1 MKSVFNLSILAAGLL
16 TTQFALGA
24 DCSLSIDGNDAMQFS
39 TDELTVDASCTEV
52 ELTLTHTGAIPR
64 SAMGHNWVLTTESD
78 AQAVYQEGMQ
88 AGLKNEYVKSD
99 DERII
104 AHTAVIGGGEETT
117 ITFNIENLDVDGDYK
132 FFCSFPGHFA
142 IMQGQFRI
150 VDNG

>member
-1 MKSVFNLSILAAGLL
+1 
-16 TTQFALGA
+16 
-24 DCSLSIDGNDAMQFS
+24 MQFS

-104 AHTAVIGGGEETT
+104 AHTAVIGGRRRKPPLHSTSKTWMSMATT
-117 ITFNIENLDVDGDYK
+117 SSS
-132 FFCSFPGHFA
+132 CSFPRPLRHHA
-142 IMQGQFRI
+142 RP
-150 VDNG
+150 VPDR

>member
-1 MKSVFNLSILAAGLL
+1 MHPAPR
-16 TTQFALGA
+16 
-24 DCSLSIDGNDAMQFS
+24 
-39 TDELTVDASCTEV
+39 V

-104 AHTAVIGGGEETT
+104 AHTAVIGAAKKPPLHSTSKTWMSMATT
-117 ITFNIENLDVDGDYK
+117 SSSARSPALLRHHARPVPD
-132 FFCSFPGHFA
+132 
-142 IMQGQFRI
+142 R
-150 VDNG
+150 